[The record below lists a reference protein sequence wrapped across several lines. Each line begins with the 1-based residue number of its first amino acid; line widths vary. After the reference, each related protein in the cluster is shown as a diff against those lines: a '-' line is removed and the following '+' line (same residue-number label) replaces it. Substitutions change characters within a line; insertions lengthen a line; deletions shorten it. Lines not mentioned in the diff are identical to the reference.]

1 MLFLGSQEHPRL
13 LHAQGEASQLPGCC
27 HSMVMISGR
36 PDPDHSNEKALSVLD
51 CVVNAQV
58 REGEM

>member
-1 MLFLGSQEHPRL
+1 
-13 LHAQGEASQLPGCC
+13 
-27 HSMVMISGR
+27 MVMISER
-36 PDPDHSNEKALSVLD
+36 HDPDRSNEKALSVLD